1 MHSLGNEE
9 SAIARGPVLSSE
21 KCKST
26 QLLATPQA
34 MIPERLQKVTK
45 AQVKAEGSTI
55 WENAMIIATN
65 LHTDQL
71 ELAGAQLEDTVQSL
85 VTEEAEEWNGFPDSD
100 EGRGNTELTEV
111 ERRRIL
117 EQMDEQS
124 GNIKAFEK
132 ALANAENRR
141 LWIGNLDPTATAVEL
156 EGIFSGYNVENIT
169 FPPKRKRIRQRYS
182 FVILKNADE
191 VGRAICELSG

>member
-71 ELAGAQLEDTVQSL
+71 ELAGAQLEDTMQSL
-85 VTEEAEEWNGFPDSD
+85 VTGEAEEWNGFPDSARAGEYRAD
-100 EGRGNTELTEV
+100 R
-111 ERRRIL
+111 
-117 EQMDEQS
+117 S
-124 GNIKAFEK
+124 GAASN
-132 ALANAENRR
+132 
-141 LWIGNLDPTATAVEL
+141 
-156 EGIFSGYNVENIT
+156 S
-169 FPPKRKRIRQRYS
+169 
-182 FVILKNADE
+182 
-191 VGRAICELSG
+191 